1 MEKEYKVSFDDAKKL
16 NLNSET
22 IFPDESGIYLIRETS
37 MNENGYWSPTLV
49 YIGKAENLN
58 DRLNS
63 SEHEGIEATKKDC
76 NKNGTF
82 ITIAFSVLD
91 KNDLERI
98 EACLI
103 YVNKPKHNIQGK
115 DSFNFD
121 KTIVK
126 VSGKRMSGL
135 NEVNTA
141 VRK

>member
-1 MEKEYKVSFDDAKKL
+1 MD
-16 NLNSET
+16 
-22 IFPDESGIYLIRETS
+22 
-37 MNENGYWSPTLV
+37 PTLV